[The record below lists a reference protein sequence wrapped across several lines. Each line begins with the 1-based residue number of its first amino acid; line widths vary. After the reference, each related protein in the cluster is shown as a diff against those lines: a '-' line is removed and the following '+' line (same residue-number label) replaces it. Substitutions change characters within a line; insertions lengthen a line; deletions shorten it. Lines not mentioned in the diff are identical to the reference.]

1 VIDKVRINI
10 TAGTIE
16 VADWCSK
23 VSGGRR
29 RARGNGSGNGVA
41 WEEPH
46 FHELGGPLHGV
57 YTAAVGIEAI
67 AIAGLIVGACSATC
81 CSSGADG
88 AVVAID
94 PTSLGLKLHGTIRSG
109 VGGDL
114 VGGEGV
120 DAFDDVEF
128 AVSGPGRVA

>member
-1 VIDKVRINI
+1 VVDKVRINI
-10 TAGTIE
+10 TARTIK
-16 VADWCSK
+16 VANWSSK

-29 RARGNGSGNGVA
+29 RARGDGGGNGVA

-46 FHELGGPLHGV
+46 FHKLRGPLHGV

-67 AIAGLIVGACSATC
+67 AIAGLIVGACSTSC

-88 AVVAID
+88 AIVAID
-94 PTSLGLKLHGTIRSG
+94 PTSLVLKLHGAIRSG
-109 VGGDL
+109 MGGDL
-114 VGGEGV
+114 VGGEGI
-120 DAFDDVEF
+120 DAFDNVEF

>member
-1 VIDKVRINI
+1 MVDKVRINI
-10 TAGTIE
+10 TAGTIK
-16 VADWCSK
+16 VANWGAK
-23 VSGGRR
+23 ISGGRR
-29 RARGNGSGNGVA
+29 RARGDGGRNGVA
-41 WEEPH
+41 REEPH
-46 FHELGGPLHGV
+46 FHELRGPLHGV

-67 AIAGLIVGACSATC
+67 AITGFVVGTCSAAC

-88 AVVAID
+88 AIVAID
-94 PTSLGLKLHGTIRSG
+94 PTSLVLKLHGAVRSG

-120 DAFDDVEF
+120 DAFDNVEF